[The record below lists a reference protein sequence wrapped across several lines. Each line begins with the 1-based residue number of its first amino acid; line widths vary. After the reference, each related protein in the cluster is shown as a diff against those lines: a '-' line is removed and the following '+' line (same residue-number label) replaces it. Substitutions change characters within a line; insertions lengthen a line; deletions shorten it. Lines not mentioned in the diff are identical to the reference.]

1 MTPRD
6 NQFFVAQLAAEAKGR
21 CYHFDAAT
29 TKIHEMYPLNSETRN
44 GPFSSALSSHSLAN
58 GAFARLHGPCRG
70 APFKE
75 SGPTYPE
82 LIDPT
87 THT

>member
-44 GPFSSALSSHSLAN
+44 GPFSSALSSRSFEA
-58 GAFARLHGPCRG
+58 ARLRVCTALAGERHLKK
-70 APFKE
+70 ADL
-75 SGPTYPE
+75 PTQSS
-82 LIDPT
+82 
-87 THT
+87 